1 MRQRGTSTLC
11 TKGPDPVPGLPR
23 FIAYRNQET
32 ERAGGGA
39 GPAALRPEGCLLGF
53 GVTETHTLPSD
64 LEAGPPHLHPAP
76 VMGWQ
81 LGACWSLGTP
91 PEELH
96 FLSWGGSP
104 APGQGPLHLLM
115 EQFRH

>member
-1 MRQRGTSTLC
+1 MRQRETSTLC

-91 PEELH
+91 PKELH
-96 FLSWGGSP
+96 FLS
-104 APGQGPLHLLM
+104 
-115 EQFRH
+115 